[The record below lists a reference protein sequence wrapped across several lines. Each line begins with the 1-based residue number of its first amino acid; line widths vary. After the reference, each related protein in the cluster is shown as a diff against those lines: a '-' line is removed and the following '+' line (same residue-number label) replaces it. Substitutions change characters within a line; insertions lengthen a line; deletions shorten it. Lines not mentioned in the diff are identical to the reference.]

1 MLANVKEHE
10 TAVFLLLLKWEKSE
24 QLSGIWLKKELIQI
38 NMHVSQVWFMKIEI
52 LRYKVAIFMKI

>member
-24 QLSGIWLKKELIQI
+24 QLSGICLKKELIQI